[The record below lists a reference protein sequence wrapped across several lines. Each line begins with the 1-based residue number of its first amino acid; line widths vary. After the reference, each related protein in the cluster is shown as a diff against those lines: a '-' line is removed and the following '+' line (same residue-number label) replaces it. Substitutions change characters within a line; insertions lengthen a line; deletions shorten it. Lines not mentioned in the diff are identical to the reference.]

1 MRDYQIVDS
10 VEKLEQTLKRV
21 KAAQKKYAE
30 FSQEQVDKIFFAAAV
45 AANSQRIPLAKMAV
59 SETGMGVVED
69 KVIKNHYASE
79 YIYNAYKDVK
89 TCGVIEEDKAQGMKK
104 IAEPLGVIAAVIPT
118 TNPTSTAI
126 FKTLIALKTR
136 NAIIISPH
144 PRAKNSTITA
154 AKVVLEAAIK
164 AGRFF
169 AVMGI
174 EGLSGIEGDIEQIN
188 TLYDLGFRHASLTW
202 NEENHLAAGAAIED
216 GSKGVTALG
225 EKAIKLM
232 DDLGMIF
239 DVSHLNERSF
249 WEVTEIW
256 KKPMIASH
264 SNSKAI
270 LPHRRNITDEQAKAI
285 SKSGGVIGVNAC
297 GEFLHKNKPHINCY
311 LDNIEH
317 FVNVAGLEAVGIGFD
332 FCDFLRS
339 GSLGSDEKISK
350 GVEGLEDVRTGGAVL
365 EGLKSRGFSGT
376 DIEKIA
382 HGNFLRVIREIIY

>member
-1 MRDYQIVDS
+1 MYIFDAHSDIWMKS
-10 VEKLEQTLKRV
+10 VEERRLGDMTYFMDTHFPKLQEGKISGGIFVVYTRTDKKVDPVRYLWREIGGAMEEIRDLRKKDAPIDFV
-21 KAAQKKYAE
+21 KSYRE
-30 FSQEQVDKIFFAAAV
+30 I
-45 AANSQRIPLAKMAV
+45 
-59 SETGMGVVED
+59 
-69 KVIKNHYASE
+69 
-79 YIYNAYKDVK
+79 
-89 TCGVIEEDKAQGMKK
+89 
-104 IAEPLGVIAAVIPT
+104 
-118 TNPTSTAI
+118 
-126 FKTLIALKTR
+126 
-136 NAIIISPH
+136 
-144 PRAKNSTITA
+144 
-154 AKVVLEAAIK
+154 EAAIK

-202 NEENHLAAGAAIED
+202 NEENHLAAGAAVES
-216 GSKGVTALG
+216 GSKGITLLG

-232 DDLGMIF
+232 DDLGMIL
-239 DVSHLNERSF
+239 DISHLNERSF
-249 WEVTEIW
+249 WDVTEIW

-297 GEFLHKNKPHINCY
+297 GEFLHRSKPHINCY

-350 GVEGLEDVRTGGAVL
+350 GVEGLEDLRKGGAVL

-382 HGNFLRVIREIIY
+382 HGNFLRVIKELIY